1 MNHQRRRVLI
11 RSAGAATVAALGLPG
26 LGSMAAAEEG
36 AGAGVDVHI
45 ELRAVQDRVS
55 ILAGAPT
62 RVWRYQGKL
71 LRGDAG
77 TLEAW
82 AGNYLGPIIRVR
94 RGQRVRID
102 LINELPESTIIH
114 WHGLHVP
121 DTMDGHPRF
130 AIAPGERYVYDFRV
144 VNRAGS
150 YWFHPHPH
158 GRTGKQVW
166 FGLAGL
172 FLVSDDE
179 EAALDLPTGPHDL
192 ALVIQDR
199 SFDASNQFVYL
210 SESLPGSAAQGSER
224 GGMMGSG
231 MMNGGMGGMMGGDG
245 RRGARMGG
253 MGQMMARMMGR
264 FGDEILVN
272 GRPGARMTVG
282 RRPHRLRLLNA
293 SNARMLK
300 LAWHD
305 GSPLTVI
312 GTDGGL
318 LAAPLQRDYAML
330 APAERVDLWVDFG
343 RWPAGT
349 RLTLQSLAFDD
360 GMAAIGGMMGAM
372 MGGTALPDG
381 AAFTVLELRVD
392 GSAHRGSGGGAAP
405 PRSLSALPRAEP
417 RLAVNAGRPKV
428 FELTM
433 GMMAWGI
440 NGQGFDM
447 QGASPLETVKLGTHE
462 VWEFRNDAS
471 GGMMGMVMAH
481 SMHVHGLQFRVIG
494 RSVAGGFA
502 RPYDTVKAGF
512 VDEGWKDTVLVMPG
526 EHVRVLLGFADYPG
540 LFLYHCHMLEHEDSG
555 LMRNYLVKA

>member
-1 MNHQRRRVLI
+1 MDHQRRSVLVH
-11 RSAGAATVAALGLPG
+11 SASTLTAAALGLPG
-26 LGSMAAAEEG
+26 FGAMAAVEEHAATG
-36 AGAGVDVHI
+36 IDVHI
-45 ELRAVQDRVS
+45 ELRAVQDLVAIRT
-55 ILAGAPT
+55 GAPT
-62 RVWRYQGKL
+62 RVWRYKGRL

-82 AGNYLGPIIRVR
+82 VGSYLGPVIRVR

-102 LINELPESTIIH
+102 LINELPEPTIIH

-144 VNRAGS
+144 ENRAGS

-158 GRTGKQVW
+158 GRTGSQVY
-166 FGLAGL
+166 FGMAGL
-172 FLVSDDE
+172 FQVSDDE
-179 EAALDLPTGPHDL
+179 EATLGLPTGSQDL

-199 SFDASNQFVYL
+199 SFDADNQLVYL
-210 SESLPGSAAQGSER
+210 SEGLAASASPGPQH
-224 GGMMGSG
+224 GGMMGGG
-231 MMNGGMGGMMGGDG
+231 MMGKGMGGMMGGDG
-245 RRGARMGG
+245 RSGARSGG
-253 MGQMMARMMGR
+253 MGSMMARMMGM

-272 GRPGARMTVG
+272 GRPGRRMEVA

-305 GSPLTVI
+305 GAPLTVI

-318 LAAPLQRDYAML
+318 LAAPLRRDYVML
-330 APAERVDLWVDFG
+330 APAERIDLWVDFG

-349 RLTLQSLAFDD
+349 DLRLQSLAFDD
-360 GMAAIGGMMGAM
+360 GMAAMGGMMGGM

-381 AAFTVLELRVD
+381 AAFTVLELHID
-392 GSAHRGSGGGAAP
+392 GSAKSEAEGGTAP
-405 PRSLSALPRAEP
+405 PRRLSSLPRAEP
-417 RLAVNAGRPKV
+417 QVAVNADRPKV
-428 FELTM
+428 FNLTM
-433 GMMAWGI
+433 GMMTWGI

-447 QGASPLETVKLGTHE
+447 LGASDLETVKLGTHE

-471 GGMMGMVMAH
+471 TGMRGMVMAH

-494 RSVAGGFA
+494 RSVAGRFA
-502 RPYDTVKAGF
+502 RLYDTVKNGF

-526 EHVRVLLGFADYPG
+526 ERVRVLLAFADHTG
-540 LFLYHCHMLEHEDSG
+540 LFLYHCHMLEHEDAG
-555 LMRNYLVKA
+555 MMRNYRVKA